1 MFVFPINPDHPT
13 ASSVKVSVGIE
24 NSKDPNKK
32 PLTFSRSDELP
43 LVAIYNHNCNPA
55 SKAHI
60 AAIKELREFVDQ
72 HQDRINELQLR
83 QDSIPPGGTLNSTD
97 QKELDQLEGW
107 IKEKKTWLR
116 CFCWSGTFDTSK
128 GAPKNK
134 TLVQHS
140 GRLQID
146 IDWKYKPRT
155 ESEQLRNKLGKD
167 PHIEASLLSPTGR
180 GVKCGLLIPICA
192 NDAEHKQAYFA
203 AERYFKETYGIK
215 IDPACKDVRR
225 ICFFT
230 YDPDFKANSEA
241 VPLDIEKWSP
251 DKAKTEDKDEVL
263 LDAGK
268 GIYDNSSPQ
277 PLTEPPEYSPAETT
291 RTTTSKSPQT
301 KIEYEEPTEEQWE
314 DIFNHIQ
321 NPDDREV
328 WILVGL
334 ATKEHFGDAGYQR
347 WANWSKQSSKWKNVD
362 ESEHRARWDK
372 FEPTN
377 LKGIAKLIHL
387 AKEGDWKWENTK
399 GQKRKKDRQKTS
411 ARADHPA
418 QEENKTSTGAE
429 TEATETD
436 SVEETTP
443 STATETDAGQTT
455 KGNFQKIK
463 NKNDKEVYIPNLL
476 NVCEKLRINKAKIW
490 YDTFTRQILTNLY
503 EENGAIGEWN
513 DAKTI
518 ALTLAFQQL
527 DGMQR
532 IRRNIID
539 DAVLYYS
546 RKHQRNQLTDWLDSL
561 QWDKTPRLDHWLSRY
576 CGAEDNIYVREVA
589 RCWLLGAVT
598 RAYQPGTQF
607 DHCLIFEGPQGSGK
621 SSAIRIL
628 SNGWFT
634 ELESFTGKESA
645 EVLAG
650 GVWLVELSELDGMKK
665 SDVESVKRFITTLTD
680 RYRPA
685 YGRHV
690 VSIPRSCVFAGSTNE
705 TSYLRDSTGNRR
717 FWPIKCADINLE
729 QLRADRDVLIA
740 EAVHRYKQGES
751 LLMNQEAKEMAIEAQ
766 EDRFQVDSW
775 EDDISKYIE
784 NKKEVS
790 MSDVLE
796 TGLGLDSK
804 SLWTRA
810 TEIRVGNILIRQGWK
825 RRRVREGN
833 NRIYRYF
840 KET

>member
-1 MFVFPINPDHPT
+1 MSDHPT
-13 ASSVKVSVGIE
+13 AASIKVSIGFE
-24 NSKDPNKK
+24 DPKNPKN
-32 PLTFSRSDELP
+32 PLTKPYTFSNSDEMRL
-43 LVAIYNHNCNPA
+43 ADIYNHNRKPA
-55 SKAHI
+55 SKTHI
-60 AAIKELREFVDQ
+60 AAIKKLREFVDRNI
-72 HQDRINELQLR
+72 DTINYYSLRRNELPPDTEKELR
-83 QDSIPPGGTLNSTD
+83 YLNS
-97 QKELDQLEGW
+97 ELHHL
-107 IKEKKTWLR
+107 KLRLR

-128 GAPKNK
+128 EAPKNNN
-134 TLVQHS
+134 LVQHS

-146 IDWKYKPRT
+146 IDWKDKPRI
-155 ESEQLRNKLGKD
+155 ESEGLRDRLGKD
-167 PHIEASLLSPTGR
+167 PHIEASLLSPSGR
-180 GVKCGLLIPICA
+180 GVKCGLLIPVCD
-192 NDAEHKQAYFA
+192 NDVEHKRAFFA
-203 AERYFKETYGIK
+203 AERYFKETYEIK
-215 IDPACKDVRR
+215 IDPACKDVRH

-230 YDPDFKANSEA
+230 HDPDLKVNSEA

-251 DKAKTEDKDEVL
+251 DTKQ
-263 LDAGK
+263 
-268 GIYDNSSPQ
+268 SS
-277 PLTEPPEYSPAETT
+277 ESSPAEAT

-321 NPDDREV
+321 NPDDREI

-387 AKEGDWKWENTK
+387 AKEGDWTWENTK
-399 GQKRKKDRQKTS
+399 GQKRKKTRQKTS
-411 ARADHPA
+411 ADADHPA
-418 QEENKTSTGAE
+418 QEEKGTSTGAE

-443 STATETDAGQTT
+443 STTTETDAGQTT

-463 NKNDKEVYIPNLL
+463 NKNDKEVYVPNLH
-476 NVCEKLRINKAKIW
+476 NVCESLRINKANIW

-503 EENGAIGEWN
+503 EKDGAIGEWN

-532 IRRNIID
+532 IGRNIID

-546 RKHQRNQLTDWLDSL
+546 RKHQRNQLTNWLDSL

-576 CGAEDNIYVREVA
+576 CGAEDSIYIREVA

-690 VSIPRSCVFAGSTNE
+690 VSIPRICVFAGSTNE

-717 FWPIKCADINLE
+717 FWPVKCADIDLE

-740 EAVHRYKQGES
+740 EAVYRYKQGES
-751 LLMNQEAKEMAIEAQ
+751 LLMNEEARKIAVEAQ

-775 EDDISKYIE
+775 EDHISKYIE
-784 NKKEVS
+784 NKTEVA
-790 MSDVLE
+790 MSEVLE
-796 TGLGLDSK
+796 TGLGLENK
-804 SLWTRA
+804 SQWTRA
-810 TEIRVGNILIRQGWK
+810 TEIRVGNILMRQGWK
-825 RRRVREGN
+825 RRRVREGKQ
-833 NRIYRYF
+833 RLYRYF

>member
-1 MFVFPINPDHPT
+1 MPDQKHLIYQEI
-13 ASSVKVSVGIE
+13 KVSIGKGVE
-24 NSKDPNKK
+24 
-32 PLTFSRSDELP
+32 FSNLSTMNLGDIYWNF
-43 LVAIYNHNCNPA
+43 IYNTQSNLKN
-55 SKAHI
+55 ST
-60 AAIKELREFVDQ
+60 AIKELRTYVDQ
-72 HQDRINELQLR
+72 HIDKFNTLEAKPENER
-83 QDSIPPGGTLNSTD
+83 TAEEEKERKKIKGTLD
-97 QKELDQLEGW
+97 A
-107 IKEKKTWLR
+107 KKRNLLAFT
-116 CFCWSGTFDTSK
+116 WSGVFSSRNNAGLIK
-128 GAPKNK
+128 
-134 TLVQHS
+134 HS
-140 GRLQID
+140 GRLQGD
-146 IDWKYKPRT
+146 IDLKDKPRI
-155 ESEQLRNKLGKD
+155 ESEQLRDRLGKD
-167 PHIEASLLSPTGR
+167 PHVEVAFLSPTAR
-180 GVKCGLLIPICA
+180 GVKIGILIPHCSNNI
-192 NDAEHKQAYFA
+192 EQHKAFAA
-203 AERYFKETYGIK
+203 AERYFRETYDVTL
-215 IDPACKDVRR
+215 DPSRKD
-225 ICFFT
+225 IAGLCFFSH
-230 YDPDFKANSEA
+230 DPEIKFNRNNPI
-241 VPLDIEKWSP
+241 PLDIEKWSP
-251 DKAKTEDKDEVL
+251 DTKQ
-263 LDAGK
+263 
-268 GIYDNSSPQ
+268 SS
-277 PLTEPPEYSPAETT
+277 EYSPAETT

-321 NPDDREV
+321 NPDDRDV

-347 WANWSKQSSKWKNVD
+347 WANWSKQSSKWKDVD

-387 AKEGDWKWENTK
+387 AKEGDWTWENTK

-411 ARADHPA
+411 ARAEHPA
-418 QEENKTSTGAE
+418 QEKKTSTGAE

-443 STATETDAGQTT
+443 STTTETDTGQTT

-476 NVCEKLRINKAKIW
+476 NVCEKLRINKANIW

-503 EENGAIGEWN
+503 EEDGAIGEWN

-598 RAYQPGTQF
+598 RGYQPGTQF
-607 DHCLIFEGPQGSGK
+607 DHVLIFEGAQGSGK

-717 FWPIKCADINLE
+717 FWPVKCADIDLE

-740 EAVHRYKQGES
+740 EAVYRYKQGES

-784 NKKEVS
+784 NKTEVA

-796 TGLGLDSK
+796 TGLGLENK
-804 SLWTRA
+804 SQWTRA
-810 TEIRVGNILIRQGWK
+810 TEIRVGNILMRQGWK
-825 RRRVREGN
+825 RRRVREGKQ
-833 NRIYRYF
+833 RLYRYF

>member
-1 MFVFPINPDHPT
+1 MPDQKHLIYQEI
-13 ASSVKVSVGIE
+13 KVSIGKGVE
-24 NSKDPNKK
+24 
-32 PLTFSRSDELP
+32 FSNLSTMNLGDIYWNF
-43 LVAIYNHNCNPA
+43 IYNTQSNLKN
-55 SKAHI
+55 ST
-60 AAIKELREFVDQ
+60 AIKELRTYVDQ
-72 HQDRINELQLR
+72 HIDKFNTLEAKPENER
-83 QDSIPPGGTLNSTD
+83 TAEEEKERKKIKGTLD
-97 QKELDQLEGW
+97 A
-107 IKEKKTWLR
+107 KKRNLLAFT
-116 CFCWSGTFDTSK
+116 WSGVFSSRNNAGLIK
-128 GAPKNK
+128 
-134 TLVQHS
+134 HS
-140 GRLQID
+140 GRLQGD
-146 IDWKYKPRT
+146 IDLKDKPRI
-155 ESEQLRNKLGKD
+155 ESEQLRDRLGKD
-167 PHIEASLLSPTGR
+167 PHVEVAFLSPTAR
-180 GVKCGLLIPICA
+180 GVKIGILIPHCSNNI
-192 NDAEHKQAYFA
+192 EQHKAFAA
-203 AERYFKETYGIK
+203 AERYFRETYDVTL
-215 IDPACKDVRR
+215 DPSRKD
-225 ICFFT
+225 IAGLCFFSH
-230 YDPDFKANSEA
+230 DPEIKFNRNNPI
-241 VPLDIEKWSP
+241 PLDIEKWSP
-251 DKAKTEDKDEVL
+251 DTKQ
-263 LDAGK
+263 
-268 GIYDNSSPQ
+268 SS
-277 PLTEPPEYSPAETT
+277 EYSPAETT

-321 NPDDREV
+321 NPDDRDV

-347 WANWSKQSSKWKNVD
+347 WANWSKQSSKWKDVD

-387 AKEGDWKWENTK
+387 AKEGDWTWENTK

-411 ARADHPA
+411 ARAEHPA
-418 QEENKTSTGAE
+418 QEKKTSTGAE

-443 STATETDAGQTT
+443 STTTETDTGQTT

-476 NVCEKLRINKAKIW
+476 NVCEKLRINKANIW

-503 EENGAIGEWN
+503 EEDGAIGEWN

-717 FWPIKCADINLE
+717 FWPVKCADIDLE

-740 EAVHRYKQGES
+740 EAVYRYKQGES

-784 NKKEVS
+784 NKTEVA

-796 TGLGLDSK
+796 TGLGLENK
-804 SLWTRA
+804 SQWTRA
-810 TEIRVGNILIRQGWK
+810 TEIRVGNILMRQGWK
-825 RRRVREGN
+825 RRRVREGKQ
-833 NRIYRYF
+833 RLYRYF